1 MKKSRVNKIKIES
14 KKALVVRRFDW
25 RAPSSRINYSI
36 LEMIDDLNDS
46 KLERASNLA
55 ELESLLNK

>member
-14 KKALVVRRFDW
+14 KKALDW
-25 RAPSSRINYSI
+25 RIPSFRINYSI

>member
-1 MKKSRVNKIKIES
+1 MNH
-14 KKALVVRRFDW
+14 
-25 RAPSSRINYSI
+25 SI
-36 LEMIDDLNDS
+36 LEIIDNLNDS

>member
-14 KKALVVRRFDW
+14 KKDLVVRRLDW

>member
-14 KKALVVRRFDW
+14 KKALVVRRLDW
-25 RAPSSRINYSI
+25 RAPSRINYSI

>member
-1 MKKSRVNKIKIES
+1 MKKSRVNEIETES
-14 KKALVVRRFDW
+14 KKTLVVRRLDW
-25 RAPSSRINYSI
+25 RVPSSRINYSI
-36 LEMIDDLNDS
+36 LEMVDDLNDS

>member
-1 MKKSRVNKIKIES
+1 M
-14 KKALVVRRFDW
+14 RRLDW
-25 RAPSSRINYSI
+25 RVPSSRINYSI
-36 LEMIDDLNDS
+36 LEMVDDLNDS

>member
-1 MKKSRVNKIKIES
+1 
-14 KKALVVRRFDW
+14 
-25 RAPSSRINYSI
+25 
-36 LEMIDDLNDS
+36 MIDNLNDS

>member
-1 MKKSRVNKIKIES
+1 MNH
-14 KKALVVRRFDW
+14 
-25 RAPSSRINYSI
+25 YI

-46 KLERASNLA
+46 KLERARNLA

>member
-1 MKKSRVNKIKIES
+1 MKKSRVNEIETGS
-14 KKALVVRRFDW
+14 KKTLVVRRLDW
-25 RAPSSRINYSI
+25 RVPSSRINYSI
-36 LEMIDDLNDS
+36 LEMVDDLNDS

>member
-1 MKKSRVNKIKIES
+1 MKKSRVNEIKIES
-14 KKALVVRRFDW
+14 KKTLVERRLDW
-25 RAPSSRINYSI
+25 RIPSFRINYSI
-36 LEMIDDLNDS
+36 LEMMDDLNDS

>member
-1 MKKSRVNKIKIES
+1 MNH
-14 KKALVVRRFDW
+14 
-25 RAPSSRINYSI
+25 SI

-55 ELESLLNK
+55 ELESLLKIRKCKLIIKIY